1 MRHTALISVVTTL
14 IAWVLLQ
21 ACKEPRNFDDEIRTV
36 DSLHRA
42 MEEILPALDSSA
54 LKITDSITSQLMFIQ
69 TNFKGEINET
79 MARSLLRYG
88 DLRNKEVM
96 LDEWKDSLH
105 YRKDKLEN
113 ELYAFRNTL
122 ADKATHDRR
131 RQEITELYADSIV
144 QRLTE
149 KQQQWHAKVNEWIQK
164 QTAVYNQWQLTNDTI
179 LIWRNT
185 IPQRKK
191 NG

>member
-1 MRHTALISVVTTL
+1 
-14 IAWVLLQ
+14 
-21 ACKEPRNFDDEIRTV
+21 
-36 DSLHRA
+36 
-42 MEEILPALDSSA
+42 
-54 LKITDSITSQLMFIQ
+54 MFIQ

-79 MARSLLRYG
+79 IARSLLRYG

-164 QTAVYNQWQLTNDTI
+164 QHAVYNQWQLTNDTI